1 MVTTGTHTQQLL
13 NSLYT
18 NPDPQYDEYPELGLT
33 PPIRA
38 ENPYGNAVMELPIIS
53 NVPMTN
59 SVFEI
64 PAGALGNIGGLNL
77 EQITMQGLLASMQ
90 FANLKVAYAR
100 DPQALQLIRIAE
112 ASSKQQTAA
121 LKDAVETAVDGISTA
136 SKIQTDILSTQA
148 NNMKSLA
155 KKSQDFSI
163 SDLAANIKPIGD
175 EDE

>member
-1 MVTTGTHTQQLL
+1 MVTTGTNIQQL
-13 NSLYT
+13 NSLYA
-18 NPDPQYDEYPELGLT
+18 NPEPQYEEYPDLGIT
-33 PPIRA
+33 PPVIA
-38 ENPYGNAVMELPIIS
+38 ENPYQEQAMELPVTS
-53 NVPMTN
+53 SVPMN

-64 PAGALGNIGGLNL
+64 PAAALGGIGGLNL
-77 EQITMQGLLASMQ
+77 EQITMQGLLSSMQ

-112 ASSKQQTAA
+112 SSSKQRTAA
-121 LKDAVETAVDGISTA
+121 LKDAVETAIDGISTA
-136 SKIQTDILSTQA
+136 SKIQTDILSTQS

-175 EDE
+175 DDD